1 MVSFHGVQHRN
12 WRIKLRK
19 LGVLYSLHRARG
31 IGHLV
36 SAQDID
42 TDTQKAG
49 YDIMLRIVSSICSGY
64 WSLLSDVISCKNDSR
79 SGFQRRAFPAIET
92 PATCCTRSL
101 QSFAKC
107 VENTSKC
114 HSRRLPSN
122 FLEYLPSSLL
132 LLLNTASSTAP
143 DSDSDSYSS
152 HHAPSPATTSSS
164 PTPTPS
170 PTPDSAPSDG

>member
-1 MVSFHGVQHRN
+1 M
-12 WRIKLRK
+12 
-19 LGVLYSLHRARG
+19 
-31 IGHLV
+31 

-42 TDTQKAG
+42 TDTWKAG
-49 YDIMLRIVSSICSGY
+49 YDIMLRIASSICSGY

-79 SGFQRRAFPAIET
+79 SDFQRRAFPAIET
-92 PATCCTRSL
+92 PAICCTRSL

-122 FLEYLPSSLL
+122 FSEYLPSSLLL